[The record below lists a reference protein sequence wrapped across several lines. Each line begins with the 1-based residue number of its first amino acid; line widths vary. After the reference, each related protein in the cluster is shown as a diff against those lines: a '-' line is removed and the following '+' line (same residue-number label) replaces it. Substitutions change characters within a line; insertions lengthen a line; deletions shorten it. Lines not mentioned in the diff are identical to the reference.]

1 MLGNNCVYIFLKKAA
16 EISMLRFVDPKL
28 GTLRSFYIN
37 LSNIDSI
44 AATCSGN
51 VVQILKI

>member
-1 MLGNNCVYIFLKKAA
+1 MLGNNCVNIFSKKAA

-51 VVQILKI
+51 VAQILKI